1 MPIIYTPQC
10 GHGEGGV
17 KGGILTGV
25 ITNCRATA
33 MAAAKVEE
41 NFMMRDQMQVGKKC
55 NELNEYEDR
64 EGIYVSKSKG
74 SPYFRLV

>member
-1 MPIIYTPQC
+1 
-10 GHGEGGV
+10 
-17 KGGILTGV
+17 
-25 ITNCRATA
+25 

-41 NFMMRDQMQVGKKC
+41 NFMIRDQMQVGKKC